1 MEKNHPIG
9 DLMSTTMQKIR
20 EMVDVNTIIGTPIR
34 TDDGITLIPVSK
46 LSFGFASGGSDF
58 MTKNQKPEADN
69 AFGGGSG
76 AGVNISPVA
85 FLIVKGDTVKLLPW
99 HHRREIPWIVWWSWC
114 RKCSIRSLVIWRR
127 IRKRIKTPFKFYTS
141 VISVV

>member
-58 MTKNQKPEADN
+58 VTKNQKPEADN
-69 AFGGGSG
+69 AFGGRHCKAAACSASRQYHGGPGGG
-76 AGVNISPVA
+76 AGARNV
-85 FLIVKGDTVKLLPW
+85 
-99 HHRREIPWIVWWSWC
+99 
-114 RKCSIRSLVIWRR
+114 
-127 IRKRIKTPFKFYTS
+127 
-141 VISVV
+141 

>member
-58 MTKNQKPEADN
+58 ATKNQKPCGA
-69 AFGGGSG
+69 ACGQYGGPGGGAG
-76 AGVNISPVA
+76 ARNV
-85 FLIVKGDTVKLLPW
+85 
-99 HHRREIPWIVWWSWC
+99 
-114 RKCSIRSLVIWRR
+114 
-127 IRKRIKTPFKFYTS
+127 
-141 VISVV
+141 

>member
-46 LSFGFASGGSDF
+46 LSFGFASATLSPR
-58 MTKNQKPEADN
+58 TRSPRPTTPSA
-69 AFGGGSG
+69 G
-76 AGVNISPVA
+76 AAGPAS
-85 FLIVKGDTVKLLPW
+85 T
-99 HHRREIPWIVWWSWC
+99 
-114 RKCSIRSLVIWRR
+114 SLRW
-127 IRKRIKTPFKFYTS
+127 PFS
-141 VISVV
+141 S